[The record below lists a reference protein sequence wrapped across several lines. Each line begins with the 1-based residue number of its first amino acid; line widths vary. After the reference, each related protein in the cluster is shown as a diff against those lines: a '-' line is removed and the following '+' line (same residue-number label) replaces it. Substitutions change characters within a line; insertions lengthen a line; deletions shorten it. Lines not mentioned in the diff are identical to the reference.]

1 MTATLL
7 YILSNV
13 PLCFPIRWHSY
24 LLESSYQLFVTS
36 AGLWALH
43 HVAVTLP
50 TEDLQWQRA
59 LLLETA
65 KRAISGADERVWSA
79 AATTAIALVLAV
91 EGRSLLNVTATTR
104 KSSKLQPRPRDTIHQ
119 SYSPLC
125 WRPADC
131 AQVPILG
138 PPDMTT

>member
-1 MTATLL
+1 MG
-7 YILSNV
+7 
-13 PLCFPIRWHSY
+13 
-24 LLESSYQLFVTS
+24 

-43 HVAVTLP
+43 HVALTMR

-91 EGRSLLNVTATTR
+91 EG
-104 KSSKLQPRPRDTIHQ
+104 
-119 SYSPLC
+119 
-125 WRPADC
+125 
-131 AQVPILG
+131 
-138 PPDMTT
+138 